1 MTSSGVIRIS
11 LRNRLYA
18 IAISTQLVTL
28 LPFLRSSWSGDDW
41 PNSQTPYWIM
51 WQYGNQTFS
60 RVINEALFWNNQ
72 WIHGNGR
79 FYPLAFIESRLFFS
93 YFRAQWQY
101 KLLQIFLLELALL
114 LFSFWIWKIS
124 RNHVASLAFIF
135 CSTFLLQG
143 RLDFDP
149 HLGFSMLLPS
159 LLIKITLASLAL
171 VYASNTKKRSKRL
184 ALSLMSSISLI
195 LAMCTYEYAFLLF
208 PMLVLSLV
216 TSNPSNTREAF
227 SNIHK
232 NIYLLLGPIIAW
244 CGYAIFVFGFIR
256 PKATAIAGAYVLKVS
271 WKSIPTFIINLT
283 AGIPGISFAKNI
295 FEQPPTGLLL
305 GGLLLFILGVFFLA
319 TGLSK
324 NILRSR
330 KGKRSYNFV
339 LILVSL
345 LFTVA
350 PSFMLAIQET
360 WWTHISLGHSYLGVM
375 IQEFGLG
382 LLLASY
388 FEQKYELRNTS
399 LEKIRN

>member
-1 MTSSGVIRIS
+1 MISSGVIRIS

-149 HLGFSMLLPS
+149 HL
-159 LLIKITLASLAL
+159 
-171 VYASNTKKRSKRL
+171 
-184 ALSLMSSISLI
+184 
-195 LAMCTYEYAFLLF
+195 
-208 PMLVLSLV
+208 
-216 TSNPSNTREAF
+216 
-227 SNIHK
+227 
-232 NIYLLLGPIIAW
+232 
-244 CGYAIFVFGFIR
+244 
-256 PKATAIAGAYVLKVS
+256 
-271 WKSIPTFIINLT
+271 
-283 AGIPGISFAKNI
+283 
-295 FEQPPTGLLL
+295 
-305 GGLLLFILGVFFLA
+305 
-319 TGLSK
+319 
-324 NILRSR
+324 
-330 KGKRSYNFV
+330 
-339 LILVSL
+339 
-345 LFTVA
+345 
-350 PSFMLAIQET
+350 
-360 WWTHISLGHSYLGVM
+360 
-375 IQEFGLG
+375 
-382 LLLASY
+382 
-388 FEQKYELRNTS
+388 
-399 LEKIRN
+399 